1 MAAPPSKYG
10 NHFPNM
16 ATWARWTVATCLRVC
31 TCTTSDALSGR
42 VVKSYVIIYYFYIVC
57 ALAAGTWRVGVA
69 RALGGT
75 EWRGAGISDAA
86 DVATLRL
93 TRAHT
98 HIVITSGEGLCG
110 PVLSVRMLSLYCPS
124 LTHAHV

>member
-1 MAAPPSKYG
+1 
-10 NHFPNM
+10 M
-16 ATWARWTVATCLRVC
+16 ATSGTVDGSHV
-31 TCTTSDALSGR
+31 SSGMHMHHQR
-42 VVKSYVIIYYFYIVC
+42 CVIREGVHAYVIIYYCYIVC

-98 HIVITSGEGLCG
+98 HIVIASGEGLCG
-110 PVLSVRMLSLYCPS
+110 GYRSCRCGCCLSIVP
-124 LTHAHV
+124 HARTRTCGA